1 MKFVIRVDSSI
12 DIGSGHVMRCLVLAN
27 SLKKKSSE
35 VYFICREHYGN
46 LIKYIETSGYKVYKL
61 PQNKPI
67 KNHNSSEK
75 NSPNN
80 WLGVSQEIDAIECK
94 AIIDN
99 LNPDW
104 LIVDHYF
111 IDRQWEL
118 ILKKNNL
125 NIMVID
131 DLANRKHH
139 CELLLDQNYYI
150 YPKDR
155 YKNLLPHN
163 CNKLLGPRFALLR
176 EEFVNFPI
184 KKTYS
189 KDNKFHVFI
198 FMGSA
203 DKDNQTLKAINSVIF
218 FLEKGEL
225 ISADVLVGSINMH
238 SVQIELL
245 CKKYSEI
252 TFYKSTNRIAELMS
266 KADISIGAGGSSSI
280 ERCYLGLPSLVISL
294 AENQVETTN
303 ALDSIGA
310 ICHLGWFEDVD
321 EKIIITMINKLMN
334 NKSLLKSMEL
344 KAISIFDFN
353 KNKNK
358 NKNKNGIEYIADLL
372 FNKSLNHKK
381 I

>member
-1 MKFVIRVDSSI
+1 MKFIIRVDSSI

-35 VYFICREHYGN
+35 VYFICREHDGN

-61 PQNKPI
+61 PKNKPI
-67 KNHNSSEK
+67 KSHNSSA
-75 NSPNN
+75 NNNLNN

-94 AIIDN
+94 EIIAN

-118 ILKKNNL
+118 ILKRNNL
-125 NIMVID
+125 KIMVID
-131 DLANRKHH
+131 DLANRKHN
-139 CELLLDQNYYI
+139 CEVLLDQNYYL

-155 YKNLLPHN
+155 YSNLIPKNCHQ
-163 CNKLLGPRFALLR
+163 LLGPRFSLLR
-176 EEFVNFPI
+176 EEFVNFRT

-189 KDNKFHVFI
+189 KDKKFHVFI

-203 DKDNQTLKAINSVIF
+203 DKHNQTLKAINSVIYL
-218 FLEKGEL
+218 LEKGEL
-225 ISADVLVGSINMH
+225 ISADVLVGSINIH

-252 TFYKSTNRIAELMS
+252 TFYKSPNNIAELMS
-266 KADISIGAGGSSSI
+266 KADVSIGAGGSTSI

-294 AENQVETTN
+294 AKNQVETTK

-310 ICHLGWFEDVD
+310 ICDLGWFESVD
-321 EKIIITMINKLMN
+321 EKKIITMIKKLMN
-334 NKSLLKSMEL
+334 SKSFLKSMEL

-353 KNKNK
+353 KNKNGSK
-358 NKNKNGIEYIADLL
+358 YIADLL
-372 FNKSLNHKK
+372 FNKSFNHKEL
-381 I
+381 